1 MISLPLASLPIHIT
15 FLPDATIALSP
26 AAQFKGFVDGKAV
39 FTMSGFTVDGIDY
52 EYNMGIDYKD
62 EPALLEY
69 LQSLKLQQPSKEEI
83 VFAMQ
88 AAKNPFGFNF
98 GF

>member
-1 MISLPLASLPIHIT
+1 MITMPLSGLPIHIT

-26 AAQFKGFVDGKAV
+26 SSQFKGIVDGKAV
-39 FTMSGFTVDGIDY
+39 FTMSGFTIDGIDY

-62 EPALLEY
+62 EPELLSY
-69 LQSLKLQQPSKEEI
+69 LQSQKLQQPTKEELLGA
-83 VFAMQ
+83 FQ
-88 AAKNPFGFNF
+88 AAQNPFGFNF